1 MKTILTLYGKK
12 ILTHILVSGIIL
24 TPVILFA
31 QGSTADIGLKNP
43 VKVNS
48 ISDLILIVTRVV
60 RYIAIPFIVVAIM
73 WAGFLFIL
81 NAVAPSTSGKMNA
94 KSVLLYTVIGAF
106 ILLSSE
112 LIALV
117 MRNTIEGLT
126 N

>member
-1 MKTILTLYGKK
+1 MKK
-12 ILTHILVSGIIL
+12 ILTHVAVAGIIL
-24 TPVILFA
+24 APVIIFA
-31 QGSTADIGLKNP
+31 QGSSADIGLKNP

-48 ISDLILIVTRVV
+48 ISELILIVTRVI

-73 WAGFLFIL
+73 YAGFLFIWGQVT
-81 NAVAPSTSGKMNA
+81 AKADGIKNA
-94 KSVLLYTVIGAF
+94 KTVLLYTVIGAF

-117 MRNTIEGLT
+117 MKNTIEGLT